1 MKKETLLLGA
11 AFAVGVAAAA
21 IDQNTAAQAALKHAG
36 VATLPA
42 NALLVTPDYDD
53 GRAVYDVTFH
63 NGKAKFDYEIDANT
77 GAVIKA
83 EQKPLPTFTVP
94 AAPIVPAQPA
104 VTVPVAP
111 TTNISEAEATNIS
124 EAEAK
129 AIALAKANLVEG
141 QISRYRAKFEI
152 DDGIPQ
158 WDIEFTANKYKY
170 EFTVNAA
177 TRAIIDFERERDTW
191 WD

>member
-11 AFAVGVAAAA
+11 AFAAGVAAAA
-21 IDQNTAAQAALKHAG
+21 IDQNAAAQAALKHAG
-36 VATLPA
+36 VADLPA

-77 GAVIKA
+77 GAVLKA

-94 AAPIVPAQPA
+94 AAPVG
-104 VTVPVAP
+104 
-111 TTNISEAEATNIS
+111 NIS

-129 AIALAKANLVEG
+129 AIALAQAGLAEG

-152 DDGIPQ
+152 DDGVPQ
-158 WDIEFTANKYKY
+158 WELEFTANKYKY
-170 EFTVNAA
+170 EYTVNAA

>member
-11 AFAVGVAAAA
+11 ALAAGVAAAA

-63 NGKAKFDYEIDANT
+63 NGTIKFDYEIDAST
-77 GAVIKA
+77 GAVLKS

-111 TTNISEAEATNIS
+111 TTNISEAEA
-124 EAEAK
+124 K
-129 AIALAKANLVEG
+129 AIALAQAGLSEN
-141 QISRYRAKFEI
+141 QINRYSAEFEI
-152 DDGIPQ
+152 DDGVPQ
-158 WDIEFTANKYKY
+158 WEIKFFANKFKY
-170 EFTVNAA
+170 EYTVNAA
-177 TRAIIDFERERDTW
+177 TRTIIDFERKRDLMW
-191 WD
+191 RFH

>member
-11 AFAVGVAAAA
+11 ALAAGVAAAA
-21 IDQNTAAQAALKHAG
+21 IDQNAAAQAALKHAG

-53 GRAVYDVTFH
+53 GRAVYDVVFH
-63 NGKAKFDYEIDANT
+63 NGTIKFDYEIDAST
-77 GAVIKA
+77 GAVLKS
-83 EQKPLPTFTVP
+83 EQKPLPTFSVP
-94 AAPIVPAQPA
+94 VQPA
-104 VTVPVAP
+104 VTVAP
-111 TTNISEAEATNIS
+111 TSAENISES
-124 EAEAK
+124 EAK

>member
-11 AFAVGVAAAA
+11 AFAAGVAAAA
-21 IDQNTAAQAALKHAG
+21 IDQNAAAQAALKHAG
-36 VATLPA
+36 VADLPA

-104 VTVPVAP
+104 VTVPAAP
-111 TTNISEAEATNIS
+111 AGNIS

-129 AIALAKANLVEG
+129 AIALAKANLAEG

-170 EFTVNAA
+170 EYTVNAA